1 MKKQELINKVNESL
15 GSLFT
20 KDDVIKV
27 IEMLDEG
34 GAQDGY
40 TAEQVNTMIED
51 LVEDIINNVENCDG
65 DDIVREDDIT
75 LSLSGMELTID
86 SVDVNLKPV
95 YNAIRDAHGD
105 FEIAAYS
112 FGSKD
117 SVECP

>member
-27 IEMLDEG
+27 IEMLDES
-34 GAQDGY
+34 GAQDGSMY
-40 TAEQVNTMIED
+40 THQQVETMVND
-51 LVEDIINNVENCDG
+51 LVDDIMNNVENCDG

-95 YNAIRDAHGD
+95 YNAIREAHDGFD
-105 FEIAAYS
+105 ISAYS
-112 FGSKD
+112 FRNN
-117 SVECP
+117 E